1 MGHVFF
7 YYLIVRKMQTAFYE
21 VIDMKIYVGGSKNI
35 DILPECVR
43 VRLKEL
49 AGEKDEFIMGANA
62 GADVLFREFLSKDAK
77 ASVNVY
83 IPEDEDVS
91 YDGVNVTHFKPR
103 YDDEDDRRTYEEIFM
118 HGSFVFPDADYSL
131 LKDAEYGLFLWDGES
146 LRTFMNVLEM
156 VWYEKPVE
164 VYLVKTGNIYKIE
177 KAEDLKELV
186 DKPGEDYV
194 GKWDIIHEK
203 YLDMAVS
210 KCMTSKDMRDFYLG
224 SEVYKNTVAD
234 MILSSPVSLQ
244 EKLEVLDAL
253 SVTDDR
259 FYELVLRVCKGE
271 RSNWCDGVEGFYYEI
286 HDGLFGYHAE
296 VIRES
301 LNELELKPGES
312 FMLKK
317 VSYIYPAINFKRCE
331 TEDLRESSDY
341 ETALEFLREYIKQE
355 KISNDSMCWFVLEKR
370 VPVNE
375 PYVGREFDTPYSFYF
390 IKDRPVSFCKN
401 SQRDDGSWYEPPDYF
416 RINMLNLYTPYSTGD
431 IVKIDNRPFDPL
443 TYVLM
448 LENGYDS
455 QGFKAGGRAL
465 FRNKE
470 GKWSYHYIQSYRP
483 DNCNYIHNTGF
494 PSYYGLSEYDGELPE
509 EFAVMKELQ
518 KTIGGDAAKG
528 KLLLEHLKELEE
540 EEYIIGITDEVINEF
555 AKSDWVNIS
564 EEV

>member
-1 MGHVFF
+1 
-7 YYLIVRKMQTAFYE
+7 
-21 VIDMKIYVGGSKNI
+21 MKIYVGGSKKI
-35 DILPECVR
+35 DTLPECVQT
-43 VRLKEL
+43 RLKEL
-49 AGEKDEFIMGANA
+49 AGEKNGFIMGANA
-62 GADVLFREFLSKDAK
+62 GADVLLREFLSKDAK

-103 YDDEDDRRTYEEIFM
+103 YDDEDKRRTHEKFM

-131 LKDAEYGLFLWDGES
+131 LKDAEYGFFIWDGES
-146 LRTFMNVLEM
+146 LRTFMNILEM
-156 VWYEKPVE
+156 VWYKKPVE
-164 VYLVKTGNIYKIE
+164 VYLAKTGNIYKIE

-194 GKWDIIHEK
+194 GKWDIIPEK
-203 YLDMAVS
+203 YLDIVVN
-210 KCMTSKDMRDFYLG
+210 KCMTSQDMRDFYLG

-234 MILSSPVSLQ
+234 MILFSPVPLQ
-244 EKLEVLDAL
+244 EKREVLDAL
-253 SVTDDR
+253 AVTDDR
-259 FYELVLRVCKGE
+259 FYELVLKVCKGE
-271 RSNWCDGVEGFYYEI
+271 RSNWCDGVEGFYHDI
-286 HDGLFGYHAE
+286 HDGLFGCHAE
-296 VIRES
+296 VIREA

-317 VSYIYPAINFKRCE
+317 VSYIYPAKDFKRCK
-331 TEDLRESSDY
+331 TEDLGEFSDY
-341 ETALEFLREYIKQE
+341 DTALKFLCEHTKQE
-355 KISNDSMCWFVLEKR
+355 NITTESMCWFVLEKR

-375 PYVGREFDTPYSFYF
+375 PYAGREFDTPYSFYF
-390 IKDRPVSFCKN
+390 VNDRLVSFCKN
-401 SQRDDGSWYEPPDYF
+401 SQRHDGSWFEHPDYF
-416 RINMLNLYTPYSTGD
+416 KNDMLNLFTPYSAGD

-455 QGFKAGGRAL
+455 QGFREGGRAL